1 MLSCNTSTPMYYI
14 FIYLF
19 FRNVTEM
26 YLIKMV
32 YTKKIERDIK
42 HKGANCS
49 LGKMF
54 NEMLLLNIQIQAT
67 G

>member
-1 MLSCNTSTPMYYI
+1 
-14 FIYLF
+14 
-19 FRNVTEM
+19 M

-32 YTKKIERDIK
+32 YTKKIDRDIK

-54 NEMLLLNIQIQAT
+54 IEMLLLNIQIQAP